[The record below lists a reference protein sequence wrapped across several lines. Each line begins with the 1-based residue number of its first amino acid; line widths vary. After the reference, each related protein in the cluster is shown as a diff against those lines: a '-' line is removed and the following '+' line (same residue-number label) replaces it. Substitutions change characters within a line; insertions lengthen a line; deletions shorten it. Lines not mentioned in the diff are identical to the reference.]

1 MAGESPSQPGATEV
15 RLIFIGLVVGLFV
28 AALDQTIVATA
39 LPTIVGELGAIEFY
53 SWAITAYL
61 VAATV
66 TVPLYGKI
74 GDLYGRRRIF
84 QVSVAIF
91 VVGSFVAGAAASMSI
106 LIVGRGV
113 QGVGAGGLI
122 SLTSAIVGDI
132 VSPRERGKYQ
142 GILGAVFGVAS
153 LVGPL
158 LGGFFT
164 EVLTWRLVFW
174 INVPLGLIAI
184 LIIGRYLRLPVRR
197 VEHSVDFV
205 GAVLVAGA
213 TGALLLVAVWGGQ
226 AFEWASVTIIGLIV
240 LSVLLLVTFVWWEGR
255 VTEPLIPPRLFRVP
269 SVSTPIITSGLFGVA
284 FFGAIIYLP
293 VYLQIVKAK
302 GPTESGL
309 LLLPLVVGIVLS
321 SAGSGLLI
329 TKTGRYKAYPV
340 VGLGI
345 VALCLFWLSTLG
357 AETSTWDFSVRVL
370 ILGFGLGLILQ
381 NLVVALQNAAEPR
394 DLGSATSTNL
404 FFRSMGGSLGTAL
417 FGAVLAGSLARRL
430 DGPLGELAQQLGVD
444 IADLTGSPEEIA
456 LLPDVLRIPLV
467 DGFTDGLSLIYLIA
481 IPFAVLG
488 LVLMAREK
496 ELPLR
501 ETTGLEEMS
510 GDSDDISREME
521 S

>member
-1 MAGESPSQPGATEV
+1 M
-15 RLIFIGLVVGLFV
+15 
-28 AALDQTIVATA
+28 
-39 LPTIVGELGAIEFY
+39 
-53 SWAITAYL
+53 
-61 VAATV
+61 
-66 TVPLYGKI
+66 
-74 GDLYGRRRIF
+74 
-84 QVSVAIF
+84 
-91 VVGSFVAGAAASMSI
+91 
-106 LIVGRGV
+106 
-113 QGVGAGGLI
+113 
-122 SLTSAIVGDI
+122 
-132 VSPRERGKYQ
+132 
-142 GILGAVFGVAS
+142 
-153 LVGPL
+153 VGPL

-164 EVLTWRLVFW
+164 EALTWRLVFW

-184 LIIGRYLRLPVRR
+184 VIIGRYLRIPVRR

-226 AFEWASVTIIGLIV
+226 TFDWTSVAIIGLIV
-240 LSVLLLVTFVWWEGR
+240 LSGFLLVAFVWWEGR
-255 VTEPLIPPRLFRVP
+255 VAEPLIPPRLFRVS
-269 SVSTPIITSGLFGVA
+269 SVATPIITSGLFGVA

-329 TKTGRYKAYPV
+329 TRTGRYKAYPV
-340 VGLGI
+340 AGLAI
-345 VALCLFWLSTLG
+345 VALCLLWLATLG
-357 AETSTWDFSVRVL
+357 AETSTWDFSIRVL

-417 FGAVLAGSLARRL
+417 FGALLAGTLAQRL
-430 DGPLGELAQQLGVD
+430 DGPLGERAEQLGVD
-444 IADLTGSPEEIA
+444 ITELTGSPEEIA
-456 LLPDVLRIPLV
+456 LLPEVLRVPLV
-467 DGFTDGLSLIYLIA
+467 EGFTDGLSLIYLIA
-481 IPFAVLG
+481 IPFAMLG
-488 LVLMAREK
+488 LILMAREK
-496 ELPLR
+496 ELTLR

-510 GDSDDISREME
+510 GGSNEVSREFE